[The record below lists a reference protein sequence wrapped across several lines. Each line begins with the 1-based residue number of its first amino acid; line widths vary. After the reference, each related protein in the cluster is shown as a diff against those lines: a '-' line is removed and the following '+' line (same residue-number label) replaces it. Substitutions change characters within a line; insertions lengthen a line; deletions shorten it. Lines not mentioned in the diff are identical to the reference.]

1 MQVVIHAGVAFSDN
15 DCLIET
21 LLANADG
28 LQQQRIVPLDLAQG
42 RQFVKVASDAMAG
55 GANPLEV
62 QGQLE
67 CVLPDRTACDRVIV
81 SSDKAFGPRR
91 TAILDGQF
99 YPLAGER
106 TAFVDRILNDE
117 QIELFFGVM
126 NPATFISKTL
136 MSLPEDRRKAV
147 LDNTDISCLSWL
159 NMIEDLRDQAPD
171 VQLTLWANEDTPLIW
186 GDILRALAGLPEDA
200 TVLHEY
206 AFLASLLTDTGRAEL
221 AQLVHQIGRKDRD
234 MLRNSLAHLFDEHA
248 DPAQI
253 EEELELPGWNADLVG
268 AFSEI
273 YEQDLAKIR
282 SMPGVR
288 VLQP

>member
-21 LLANADG
+21 LLANAET
-28 LQQQRIVPLDLAQG
+28 LQQHRIAPLNLAQG
-42 RQFVKVASDAMAG
+42 RQFVKVASDAMAS
-55 GANPLEV
+55 GADPHAV

-67 CVLPDRTACDRVIV
+67 DVLPDRAACDRAIV

-91 TAILDGQF
+91 TAILHEQF

-106 TAFVDRILNDE
+106 TAFWDHVLGDDQL
-117 QIELFFGVM
+117 ELFFGVM

-136 MSLPEDRRKAV
+136 MSLPENRRKAV
-147 LDNTDISCLSWL
+147 LDNTDISSLSWL
-159 NMIEDLRDQAPD
+159 STIEDLRDAAAD
-171 VQLTLWANEDTPLIW
+171 VQVTLWANEDTPLIW

-200 TVLHEY
+200 ALRHEY
-206 AFLASLLTDTGRAEL
+206 AFLASLLTDAGRSEL
-221 AQLVHQIGRKDRD
+221 AQLVHQIGPEDRD

-253 EEELELPGWNADLVG
+253 EEELDLPGWSADLIG
-268 AFSEI
+268 AFSEL
-273 YEQDLAKIR
+273 YEQDMAKIR

-288 VLQP
+288 VLRP